1 MHKEILK
8 FIIKILLYALGLI
21 GSYLGISS
29 LTSCSASHS
38 IDGSGKT
45 TIVTTDTTYIYH
57 SGALKTK

>member
-1 MHKEILK
+1 MKN
-8 FIIKILLYALGLI
+8 KILEIALKVLI
-21 GSYLGISS
+21 VFYITLLGIFA

-38 IDGSGKT
+38 MEGSGKT